1 MIQNN
6 FYFYKIAINIDYLG
20 FYPVKNIFY
29 YRFRSLLMIVFKSIY
44 KKYRLIY
51 LNKG

>member
-20 FYPVKNIFY
+20 FYSVKNIFY
-29 YRFRSLLMIVFKSIY
+29 SRFRSILMSVFESIY

-51 LNKG
+51 FNKG